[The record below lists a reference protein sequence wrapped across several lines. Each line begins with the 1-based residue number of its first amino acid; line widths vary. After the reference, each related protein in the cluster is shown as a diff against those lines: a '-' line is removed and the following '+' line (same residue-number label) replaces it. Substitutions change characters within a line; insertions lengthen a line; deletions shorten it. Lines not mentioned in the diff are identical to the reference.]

1 MCTRKAAAFNSD
13 RTQQRIKRINS
24 DDKLSLICHRLE
36 YLHKEK
42 EGEVIFYTLIPFQRS
57 RDCSLNFIS
66 LIIFPYFKYLLSSI

>member
-1 MCTRKAAAFNSD
+1 MCTRKAAD

-24 DDKLSLICHRLE
+24 DDKLSLICHRHE

-57 RDCSLNFIS
+57 RDCSLDFIS